1 MWWRNGDS
9 KRSASST
16 KFGMSSAL
24 AEMLLKI
31 LVVGHEANGIADQ
44 ARGGFTSGGQ

>member
-1 MWWRNGDS
+1 MGLQAERFFHEVRDE
-9 KRSASST
+9 
-16 KFGMSSAL
+16 F

-31 LVVGHEANGIADQ
+31 LVVGHEPNGIADQ